1 MAFRNPS
8 LSNYY
13 STFQKKKKL
22 TMTVFLWQISTPIL
36 YRMDLYMILSDQ
48 MIFVQRRK
56 CVPFSIYTVFFLY
69 EKVKKIVL
77 VAKRPSS
84 V

>member
-1 MAFRNPS
+1 
-8 LSNYY
+8 
-13 STFQKKKKL
+13 
-22 TMTVFLWQISTPIL
+22 
-36 YRMDLYMILSDQ
+36 MILSDQ

>member
-13 STFQKKKKL
+13 STFQKKINDDRF
-22 TMTVFLWQISTPIL
+22 FLWQISTPIL

-48 MIFVQRRK
+48 MIFVQRNNVCLLVFIQCFFYMRK
-56 CVPFSIYTVFFLY
+56 
-69 EKVKKIVL
+69 
-77 VAKRPSS
+77 
-84 V
+84 

>member
-1 MAFRNPS
+1 MA
-8 LSNYY
+8 
-13 STFQKKKKL
+13 
-22 TMTVFLWQISTPIL
+22 
-36 YRMDLYMILSDQ
+36 DLYTNTLSYGSLYDPSDQ